1 MSAVRH
7 TSRKGARGITLGHR
21 LNSWLLQ
28 HVHCLLF
35 SLGQFCR
42 NPLASL
48 LTAAVIGIAL
58 ALPAGFYVAL
68 DNARRVTAGWEGA
81 VQITAFLKMEVSDA
95 RARELATELERNEH
109 VGQLAFMSRDEAL
122 AEFRAS
128 SGFGEALD
136 ALADNPLPA
145 LLLLTPRASGD
156 PERSAIKLLAYLR
169 ALPEVEAAQYDQ
181 QWLKRLNAIIH
192 IIQRGVIIMAVF
204 LGLAV
209 LIIVGNTIRM
219 LFYHRRAE
227 IEIAKLFG
235 ATDSFIRRPFLYS
248 GFWYG
253 LSGGLLAWLVVIVAL
268 RFLENPAGRLAEL
281 YTGAFALAGLKPD
294 EILVLV
300 GAGIL
305 LGLIGS
311 WVSVSHHLKATEPA

>member
-1 MSAVRH
+1 MSATRH
-7 TSRKGARGITLGHR
+7 ATRKDSRGAAFRHNLG
-21 LNSWLLQ
+21 SWLLQ
-28 HVHCLLF
+28 HSHCFIF
-35 SLGQFCR
+35 SLGQLCR

-68 DNARRVTAGWEGA
+68 DNARRVTAGWEGS
-81 VQITAFLKMEVSDA
+81 VQITAFLKMEVSDD
-95 RARELATELERNEH
+95 RGRELASELEHNEH
-109 VGQLAFMSRDEAL
+109 VGRVTFMNRDEAL

-128 SGFGEALD
+128 SGFGEALE
-136 ALADNPLPA
+136 ALADNPLPS
-145 LLLLTPRASGD
+145 LLLITPRTGGN
-156 PERSAIKLLAYLR
+156 PEQESTMLLEHLRS
-169 ALPEVEAAQYDQ
+169 LPEVDTAQHDQ

-192 IIQRGVIIMAVF
+192 IIQRVVIIMAVF

-219 LFYHRRAE
+219 LIYHHRAE

-253 LSGGLLAWLVVIVAL
+253 LSGGLLAWLIIIVSL
-268 RFLENPAGRLAEL
+268 RFLINPAGRLAEL
-281 YTGAFALAGLKPD
+281 YTSAFALTGLNPD
-294 EILVLV
+294 ETLILV

-311 WVSVSHHLKATEPA
+311 WISVSHHLKAIEPA